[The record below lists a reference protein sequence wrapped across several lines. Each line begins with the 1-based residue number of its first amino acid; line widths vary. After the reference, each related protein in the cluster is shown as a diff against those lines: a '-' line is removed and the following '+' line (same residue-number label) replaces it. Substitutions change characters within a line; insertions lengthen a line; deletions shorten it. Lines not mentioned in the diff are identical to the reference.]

1 MRRFVSTALAGLALA
16 WALPLASCALR
27 RGVGGAPLP
36 RVAWTSREATLAAI
50 DAWPDGRSAR
60 APWAYLVAIPED
72 LDDDAFDH
80 VHAAIRARGYG
91 APHSEPS
98 MLDPTTDLT
107 ARLALADPVEQ
118 RFFVT
123 EQIAH
128 ALWARG
134 IPFGIDGGNSHN
146 ATLPRRAVP
155 AAQRA
160 LRGLLPAST
169 RWRR

>member
-1 MRRFVSTALAGLALA
+1 MATARLAPPGAGAALCLLAGCA
-16 WALPLASCALR
+16 PLAAPPDP
-27 RGVGGAPLP
+27 APLP
-36 RVAWTSREATLAAI
+36 RVAWSSPGATLAAI
-50 DAWPDGRSAR
+50 ASWPDGRSAA
-60 APWAYLVAIPED
+60 APWAYLVAVPED
-72 LDDDAFDH
+72 LDDRAFDRI
-80 VHAAIRARGYG
+80 HAAIRARGYW

-123 EQIAH
+123 EQVAQ
-128 ALWARG
+128 ALWARR

-146 ATLPRRAVP
+146 ATLPRRAIP

-160 LRGLLPAST
+160 LEGLLHPKT